1 MPIQKPTIFKN
12 KTLLDPRYM
21 PPLNKIIDRK
31 REMSMILNRFKP
43 LLNDPLNYS
52 FRCIINGSIGV
63 GKTLIVSRIA
73 EKFMEESRNY
83 DRNIEV
89 VRISCA
95 YRDEIQVMQ
104 LILSQLAKKGYNTY
118 FPSRGV
124 SYGELL
130 MFLQNFLESNK
141 MHLVLILDDID
152 RFVERNPKTT
162 PLLYSLTRFNDALP
176 YSLLSL
182 ILITVNE
189 QTIAKIK
196 LDPAVRD
203 FLYDIIEFKDYDV
216 NTLAEILKARANEAL
231 YPNVFEDDLL
241 WMIAKISDGKA
252 RKAISILNSAAQYAF
267 DNMEP
272 KIAPEHVRIVIAEY
286 KERAE
291 SFNVSELENLP
302 HHTKIFL
309 LSIVLSLKECGA
321 VSTSMG
327 KVMKYYKILCEEYGI
342 KPKSRPSLNRDI
354 KALQLSGFVEADVRN
369 VPSGGRTTYFSVN
382 LISLNKLEK
391 ELRSRLK

>member
-1 MPIQKPTIFKN
+1 MQKPTIFKD

-21 PPLNKIIDRK
+21 PPLSKIVDRK
-31 REMSMILNRFKP
+31 KEMNMILNRLKP
-43 LLNDPLNYS
+43 LLDDPLNYS

-73 EKFMEESRNY
+73 EKFKEEANSH
-83 DRNIEV
+83 DGNIEI
-89 VRISCA
+89 VRVSCA

-124 SYGELL
+124 GYGELL
-130 MFLQNFLESNK
+130 MFLQNFLESNRI
-141 MHLVLILDDID
+141 HLVLILDDID
-152 RFVERNPKTT
+152 RFVERGSKTT
-162 PLLYSLTRFNDALP
+162 PLLYSLTRFNDAST

-182 ILITVNE
+182 VLITVSE
-189 QTIAKIK
+189 QTIAKIR

-216 NTLAEILKARANEAL
+216 ASLVEILKVRASEAL
-231 YPNVFEDDLL
+231 YPNAFEDDIL
-241 WMIAKISDGKA
+241 WMIANISDGKA

-267 DNMEP
+267 DSMEA
-272 KIAPEHVRIVIAEY
+272 KITPEHVRIVVAEY
-286 KERAE
+286 KERVE
-291 SFNVSELENLP
+291 SFNIFELENLP
-302 HHTKIFL
+302 LHTKIFL
-309 LSIVLSLKECGA
+309 LSIVLSLKEDGT
-321 VSTSMG
+321 VNTPMG
-327 KVMKYYKILCEEYGI
+327 RVMKYYKILCEEYGV

-354 KALQLSGFVEADVRN
+354 KTLQLSGFIEADVRN

-391 ELRSRLK
+391 ELRSQLE